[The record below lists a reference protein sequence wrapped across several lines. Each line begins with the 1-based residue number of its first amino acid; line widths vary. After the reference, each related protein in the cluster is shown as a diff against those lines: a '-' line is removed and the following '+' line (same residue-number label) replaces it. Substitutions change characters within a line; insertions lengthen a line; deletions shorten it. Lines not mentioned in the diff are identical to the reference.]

1 MYNHSN
7 YTVSEKSSGYYQD
20 QVLENFHYPLHFP
33 LPLSQLLLWLETST
47 FITVKGLWFIIPFI
61 IKYEIP
67 FSSYISSLE
76 VYFVCSQYSNP
87 ISLLFIV
94 WLV

>member
-33 LPLSQLLLWLETST
+33 LPLLQLLLWLETST
-47 FITVKGLWFIIPFI
+47 GLGTGA
-61 IKYEIP
+61 KE
-67 FSSYISSLE
+67 
-76 VYFVCSQYSNP
+76 
-87 ISLLFIV
+87 
-94 WLV
+94 